1 MPAVN
6 AITKGFVNVKI
17 VLVGCSLLKRPVPY
31 MRSSDATRKA
41 DRGGGESR
49 RFVEDEEIFKN
60 EIETRWYTGYFIR
73 SHRYRVTRSN
83 SSLSTFE
90 IGNCADDRCV
100 SLWIVDFWQVTYP
113 PPTPSTLPPFP
124 LFVAH
129 VSHRSLCFR
138 NVTT

>member
-1 MPAVN
+1 
-6 AITKGFVNVKI
+6 
-17 VLVGCSLLKRPVPY
+17 

-100 SLWIVDFWQVTYP
+100 SLWIVDFWQVTL
-113 PPTPSTLPPFP
+113 PSERVDCPLPPFSIIRGSR
-124 LFVAH
+124 VASIFMLSERYD
-129 VSHRSLCFR
+129 VR
-138 NVTT
+138 NNNGKNKNKDLAHK